1 MPTEEMV
8 ARLRRA
14 LSLDQSAFV
23 ELRDDASF
31 TGFAAALAAV
41 VILIAGLGAW
51 LFGKVVLDST
61 PDGYFV
67 DTVIL
72 GPIFTILL
80 WLAAVAVIYLIL
92 TQFYG
97 ETLRPDA
104 LFRVCA
110 VGLLPFLLGAL
121 VFIPEIGFG
130 FGFLSAALV
139 FYLTVF
145 GLSAAFSMGTMRTVL
160 ATVAGFAVL
169 GMILPLI
176 SGFPENNFVTGFF
189 VYSLVD

>member
-14 LSLDQSAFV
+14 LSLDQSAFEEV
-23 ELRDDASF
+23 RDDASF
-31 TGFAAALAAV
+31 TAFVAGLAAV
-41 VILIAGLGAW
+41 VILVAGLGAW
-51 LFGKVVLDST
+51 LYGEVVQDFT

-72 GPIFTILL
+72 GSIFTIFL
-80 WLAAVAVIYLIL
+80 WLAGVAVIYTVL
-92 TQFYG
+92 TRFYD
-97 ETLRPDA
+97 ETMRPDA

-110 VGLLPFLLGAL
+110 VGFLPFVIGAL

-130 FGFLSAALV
+130 FGFLSAAFV

-145 GLSAAFSMGTMRTVL
+145 GLGAAFSVSPMHAVV
-160 ATVAGFAVL
+160 ATAAGFAVL

-176 SGFPENNFVTGFF
+176 TGFDNSYVTGIF
-189 VYSLVD
+189 VYSLLD